1 MISNFKEDK
10 FLKQIKEKR
19 EIAMSLVVFVV
30 FLVATAVILKDV
42 NPTKENVPNYFEL
55 SRNPYLEYEELLD
68 KTNMKKLISSRQ
80 FFEMRYNEDV
90 VKEEETSMREDPFIE
105 GFIIKYENEDEGE
118 SEGENEEENNNEE
131 DENNEN
137 NEGDRENEN

>member
-30 FLVATAVILKDV
+30 FLIATAVILKDV

-105 GFIIKYENEDEGE
+105 GFIIKYESEDEGE

-137 NEGDRENEN
+137 NEGNIENEN